1 MIPFH
6 GGKDTHRLILRY
18 ANVIWWRCPLRWRE
32 RLTTTFHP
40 RTPPINL
47 TMTCADVCVLV
58 HMFPCTPAEPSSH
71 VNYLSYLSSVSV
83 SFKTLKH
90 HFLPQ
95 QLKHLHGA
103 AAAAAEAAARARSVV

>member
-32 RLTTTFHP
+32 RLTTTFRP

-47 TMTCADVCVLV
+47 TMTCADVCPCAHVSLHTSRPVL
-58 HMFPCTPAEPSSH
+58 P
-71 VNYLSYLSSVSV
+71 
-83 SFKTLKH
+83 
-90 HFLPQ
+90 
-95 QLKHLHGA
+95 
-103 AAAAAEAAARARSVV
+103 R